1 MFLRLVTLFLLIGLA
16 AGAASWLMAQP
27 GSLAMEW
34 LGWQIEMRSSLA
46 VTLMVAFALA
56 VVFFDRLQR
65 AFRAMPVWLG
75 GRWRQRRDDAGHRA
89 LTLGLMA
96 VSAGE
101 PTEAR
106 KQAARAHRL
115 LDAPQLTGLLS
126 AQAAHLAGDHA
137 AARRYF
143 TALADDRDTAFLGQI
158 GLMRLAL
165 DAKDS
170 PSAIDAA
177 NKALGVKPQS
187 AVAAE
192 QLWQL
197 HAGQEQWAA
206 ALEAIAIVIK
216 DRKKQS
222 ENVPELLLRQRTA
235 LLFLDGMSTLQTGA
249 DSVAATRRFEAAL
262 RDDPAFLPAV
272 FALADSY
279 LALANRRKAI
289 KLLEKSF
296 TRVPHAEIADRLQKL
311 WDDNDGNSLARLI
324 RLIPQKPLALQ
335 HAAYHIAGDIAAST
349 GLDGEAK
356 RFRDLYDSSIA
367 AFGWQCS
374 GCKSRHDSWHSHC
387 PSCGHFAGLKW
398 QQPEKVTPLLGD

>member
-46 VTLMVAFALA
+46 VTLVVAFALA

-279 LALANRRKAI
+279 LALANQRKAI